1 MSPFQ
6 DTSCKSFCHSSLALR
21 RPSRGLDS
29 LLDLRQLRSYLTR
42 VRLGARILF
51 IEGKGQAEEAQSLFH
66 LVVALNVTTLKDIL
80 EEDLVVKLAPNAKPN
95 DSDAAVDHP
104 THAPEPRAEL
114 RSLRLPNRSEAHQ
127 SCGGF
132 TSIDGAQRPFFPEI
146 KAHTNL
152 GLPLRALSQTQI
164 HFASRDYRLR
174 SDHLAQTLRLFGH
187 KVSQCLPEGFC
198 VQVDLSPFGGNAAC
212 DTVTLIHQ
220 AAKGGP
226 QAILEHHYLPF
237 NGGGIGW
244 MVPTDEAKN
253 TVLKLEE
260 RLFYYKALLA
270 IRTAIHNR
278 LSYLSTPA

>member
-1 MSPFQ
+1 M
-6 DTSCKSFCHSSLALR
+6 
-21 RPSRGLDS
+21 
-29 LLDLRQLRSYLTR
+29 
-42 VRLGARILF
+42 
-51 IEGKGQAEEAQSLFH
+51 
-66 LVVALNVTTLKDIL
+66 
-80 EEDLVVKLAPNAKPN
+80 VKLAPHAKPN
-95 DSDAAVDHP
+95 DSDAPVDPP
-104 THAPEPRAEL
+104 TRAPERRAEL
-114 RSLRLPNRSEAHQ
+114 RSLQLPNLHEAQ
-127 SCGGF
+127 RRGEF
-132 TSIDGAQRPFFPEI
+132 TSIDGAQRPFFLEI
-146 KAHTNL
+146 KAHTSL
-152 GLPLRALSQTQI
+152 GLTLREISQTQI

-187 KVSQCLPEGFC
+187 KVSQCLPEGFY
-198 VQVDLSPFGGNAAC
+198 VQVDLSPFEGNAAC

-278 LSYLSTPA
+278 LSHLSTPA